1 MCMEKSTKHRKKRT
15 DRTHIVYE
23 ILVGDERYIGVTAK
37 TAGTVRKSL
46 WDRMSKHWYRRKEQ
60 GKNHWR
66 LYTVLGMLDD
76 RAEAVIRELAVIR
89 GKTAAHEHERELIRA
104 HKPALNTDTRGA

>member
-1 MCMEKSTKHRKKRT
+1 MMRKTRS

-23 ILVGDERYIGVTAK
+23 IRVAGESYIGVTAR
-37 TAGTVRKSL
+37 TASTVRKSL
-46 WDRMSKHWYRRKEQ
+46 WDRMSKHWYRRNET

-66 LYTVLGMLDD
+66 LYSVLQTLDD

-89 GKTAAHEHERELIRA
+89 GKTAAHSYERELIRTL
-104 HKPALNTDTRGA
+104 KPALNTDTRG